1 MQLVHDVRR
10 LGHCCDHVVGEGRG
24 MRRGESYAFQT
35 VNLAARA
42 QQLGEG
48 KPVADAVAEGVHILA
63 QQRDFLGAFVHALA
77 DFGEDVSG
85 TAVMFLAARGRHDA
99 EGAGVVAA
107 YGDGHP
113 ARHLRRTVGWQLA
126 WEVVEFLLH
135 LHLRV
140 AFDAGLVEQLRQGS
154 DVLGTEHGVDPRGF
168 FRDLLTVELRH
179 AAADRDL
186 QVRAFPL
193 QFGPQSDGAVHA
205 FGGVFAHRAGVHD
218 DQVDVMV
225 EILFLGGG
233 HVAVGLKHAGD
244 AFGIMHIHLA
254 SERMHVEHALAAR
267 GGIVRRRFGQFRGTL
282 RLGHHVF
289 VHNAPCYRQGGTGV
303 SERGNA
309 PFSAQ
314 SQGID
319 PLRYTA
325 YVQFCGKR
333 GGTLFFRDT

>member
-1 MQLVHDVRR
+1 
-10 LGHCCDHVVGEGRG
+10 

-113 ARHLRRTVGWQLA
+113 ARHLRRTVSWQLA

-186 QVRAFPL
+186 QVRAFLFNSAHSPMV
-193 QFGPQSDGAVHA
+193 PYMRSAA
-205 FGGVFAHRAGVHD
+205 FSRTAQVFMTIRS
-218 DQVDVMV
+218 M
-225 EILFLGGG
+225 
-233 HVAVGLKHAGD
+233 
-244 AFGIMHIHLA
+244 
-254 SERMHVEHALAAR
+254 SW
-267 GGIVRRRFGQFRGTL
+267 
-282 RLGHHVF
+282 
-289 VHNAPCYRQGGTGV
+289 
-303 SERGNA
+303 
-309 PFSAQ
+309 
-314 SQGID
+314 
-319 PLRYTA
+319 LRYCSSVA
-325 YVQFCGKR
+325 
-333 GGTLFFRDT
+333 GT